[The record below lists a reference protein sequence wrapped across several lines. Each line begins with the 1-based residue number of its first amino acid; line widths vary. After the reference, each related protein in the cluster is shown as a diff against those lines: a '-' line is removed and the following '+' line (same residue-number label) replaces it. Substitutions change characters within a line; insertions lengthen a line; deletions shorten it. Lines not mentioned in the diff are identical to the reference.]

1 MAFESGFADG
11 GPAAALAIVARR
23 LGRPAD
29 LAALRE
35 RFFQHASPQSLR
47 ALMDVSRELGLAARA
62 FRGDPASLGEVS
74 LPAVLHLRSPATGEE
89 GFAVLVE
96 RGADRWVVEEG
107 VLPDRHELSPREIE
121 RSWTGI
127 VVTFSAAEG
136 AALPA
141 PRRAGPFRRAAAWLR
156 GGALLEPVHEVAG
169 RLALLGCVA
178 LSLAGAVRA
187 GSSVGGPLAGAVA
200 AAAAALNGL
209 GAYLGRELYHLGR
222 RSHVPSGPSRLASVV
237 CKRGTHA
244 DCLGVLASRW
254 ASVLGVDLASA
265 GLAFFASNLGLLA
278 VAAVVPAEAAASLL
292 GWLAIVF
299 VLATPASLFL
309 IGVQIYP
316 LRRFCP
322 LCMGVHAVV
331 LACAAAAVL
340 LMLAAPG
347 RGGLD
352 PAAVAPFALLH
363 AVALAGALGLLVP
376 FLGLSLEAH
385 SHRTRLGWIG
395 ATPWGA
401 LAEMLGRPPAARRIP
416 PSPFRL
422 GAEQAPFHL
431 DAVVHPL
438 CPGCGPVVDKLEI
451 LAGRHAG
458 RLAASFHF
466 PPRDLLSRGDRELCA
481 ALYAIARVGGAK
493 AGLEL
498 YREAKQRP
506 WPMLR
511 EAGGGAAELLR
522 RRVGERA
529 GIEEALADARESV
542 KAAEALYDELG
553 RGTPAVLLDG
563 KPWESSIEDLDAVLT
578 RFPDLLATLLRVAPA
593 GRAPGKE
600 APA

>member
-11 GPAAALAIVARR
+11 GPAAALALVARR

-29 LAALRE
+29 PAALRE
-35 RFFQHASPQSLR
+35 RFFRHASPQSLR
-47 ALMDVSRELGLAARA
+47 ALVDVSRELGLVARA
-62 FRGDPASLGEVS
+62 FRGDPASLGEVP
-74 LPAVLHLRSPATGEE
+74 LPAVLHLRSSATGEE

-96 RGADRWVVEEG
+96 RGADRCVVEEG
-107 VLPDRHELSPREIE
+107 ALPDRHELSPRELE

-136 AALPA
+136 AAPPIPRHAGPL
-141 PRRAGPFRRAAAWLR
+141 RRAVAWLR
-156 GGALLEPVHEVAG
+156 GGALLEPAHEVAG
-169 RLALLGCVA
+169 RLALLGCLA

-187 GSSVGGPLAGAVA
+187 GSSLGGPLAGAVA
-200 AAAAALNGL
+200 ALAAGLNGL
-209 GAYLGRELYHLGR
+209 GAFLGRELYHLGR
-222 RSHVPSGPSRLASVV
+222 RSHVPFGPSRLASVI

-278 VAAVVPAEAAASLL
+278 VAAVVPAEVAGHLL

-299 VLATPASLFL
+299 LLAAPASVFL

-322 LCMGVHAVV
+322 LCMAVHAVV
-331 LACAAAAVL
+331 LACAGAAL
-340 LMLAAPG
+340 LLLAGPG
-347 RGGLD
+347 RGVLD
-352 PAAVAPFALLH
+352 PAVLAPFALLH
-363 AVALAGALGLLVP
+363 AVALAGALGLLLP
-376 FLGLSLEAH
+376 FLGLALEAQ
-385 SHRTRLGWIG
+385 SHRTRLGWIS

-401 LAEMLGRPPAARRIP
+401 LAEMVGRPPAARCVP

-422 GAEQAPFHL
+422 GAEEAPFRL

-458 RLAASFHF
+458 RLAVSFHF

-481 ALYAIARVGGAK
+481 GLYAAARVGGAG
-493 AGLEL
+493 AGLDL

-506 WPMLR
+506 WPLLR
-511 EAGGGAAELLR
+511 EAEDGAAALLR
-522 RRVGERA
+522 RRVGDRA
-529 GIEEALADARESV
+529 GIEEAVAEGRESV
-542 KAAEALYDELG
+542 KAAEALYDELQ
-553 RGTPAVLLDG
+553 RGTPAVLLNG

-578 RFPDLLATLLRVAPA
+578 RFPDLLATLLRAA
-593 GRAPGKE
+593 GADRARGKE